1 MMIMT
6 FKDSVISSL
15 FDGRKA
21 MNSSSL
27 NGERL
32 AWKINQTE
40 GMKSETRDAHDA
52 SHGY

>member
-1 MMIMT
+1 MMSSFSFDSVVFGLMMIMT
-6 FKDSVISSL
+6 FKDSVISPL

-32 AWKINQTE
+32 A
-40 GMKSETRDAHDA
+40 
-52 SHGY
+52 

>member
-1 MMIMT
+1 MMSPFSFDSVVFRLMMIMT

-15 FDGRKA
+15 FDGQKA

-32 AWKINQTE
+32 A
-40 GMKSETRDAHDA
+40 
-52 SHGY
+52 